1 MKPLLAT
8 QQTDQYKRH
17 RPENTLLYQLVERY
31 YPDFKEALSQQ
42 GKHLPTFVEREFDE
56 FLRCGRLEHG
66 FLRVVCDDCKHEKR
80 VAFSCKRRGFC
91 PSCGARRMAESAA
104 LLVDDVLQGYPIRQW
119 VLSLPIPLRLL
130 LARYPSE
137 LGKVLG
143 IIHRAISTHIVNRAG
158 FSNKQAKTGAVTLI
172 QRFGS
177 ALNLNIHFHM
187 LFLEGAISENTL
199 GGTSF
204 TRIKAPSHNDMV
216 ELVHTISYRIA
227 QYLEKVGLVE
237 RDMENSYLNMPIDDE
252 DSLLQLQGAS
262 VSYRIAIGPQQGKKV
277 FTLQTLPA
285 STEGEYGQLANIS
298 GFSLHAG
305 VFANADEPEKLER
318 LCRYI
323 SRPAISEK
331 RLSMTQHGK
340 VRYELKT
347 PYRDGTTHIFFEP
360 IDFIGKLAALLP
372 PPRLNLTRFFGVFA
386 PNSNLRAQV
395 TASQRG
401 KNSPRLINEGNEQSN
416 KAYHARGMSWA
427 QRLKRV
433 FNIDINECEKCQQHN
448 VGVIACIIDSVVI
461 QKILAHLDKAC
472 PTSEPVMQLP
482 PLRASPDEQHDAF
495 IVQRDFNFGA

>member
-1 MKPLLAT
+1 MRAVLAL
-8 QQTDQYKRH
+8 QQTAQYKRH

-31 YPDFKEALSQQ
+31 YPQFTANLADQ
-42 GKHLPTFVEREFDE
+42 GKYLPQYVEREFDE
-56 FLRCGRLEHG
+56 FLRCGRLEYG
-66 FLRVVCDDCKHEKR
+66 FLRVICGDCKHEKL

-104 LLVDDVLQGYPIRQW
+104 LLVDDVLRGYPVRQW

-137 LGKVLG
+137 LSKVMQ
-143 IIHRAISTHIVNRAG
+143 IIHRAISTHTVNKAG
-158 FSNKQAKTGAVTLI
+158 FTNKQTKTAAVTLI

-187 LFLEGAISENTL
+187 LFLEGAISENPW
-199 GGTSF
+199 GGTTF
-204 TRIKAPSHNDMV
+204 TRIKAPSHSDMV
-216 ELVHTISYRIA
+216 VLVHTISHRIA
-227 QYLEKVGLVE
+227 KYLEKVGLVQ
-237 RDMENSYLNMPIDDE
+237 RDMENSYLNLPIDDE
-252 DSLLQLQGAS
+252 DSLLHIQGAS
-262 VSYRIAIGPQQGKKV
+262 VSYRIAIGPQQGQKV

-285 STEGEYGQLANIS
+285 STEGEYGQLANTS

-323 SRPAISEK
+323 SRPAISEQ

-347 PYRDGTTHIFFEP
+347 PYRDGTTHVFFDP
-360 IDFIGKLAALLP
+360 VDFIGKLATLIP

-395 TASQRG
+395 TPSQRG
-401 KNSPRLINEGNEQSN
+401 KNSPKLVNIRDEHSD
-416 KAYHARGMSWA
+416 KPYHARSMTWA

-448 VGVIACIIDSVVI
+448 VSIIACIVDIHVI
-461 QKILAHLDKAC
+461 QKILKHLDKKY
-472 PTSEPVMQLP
+472 PTTTPATLP
-482 PLRASPDEQHDAF
+482 PLWAPPDKEHDFTIQH
-495 IVQRDFNFGA
+495 DFNFGA

>member
-1 MKPLLAT
+1 VLAL
-8 QQTDQYKRH
+8 QQSETYKRH
-17 RPENTLLYQLVERY
+17 RPETTLLYQLVERY
-31 YPDFKEALSQQ
+31 YPDFTANLADQ
-42 GKHLPTFVEREFDE
+42 GKYLPKYVEREFDE

-66 FLRVVCDDCKHEKR
+66 FLRVVCNDCKHEKL

-104 LLVDDVLQGYPIRQW
+104 LLVDDVLQGYPVRQW

-137 LGKVLG
+137 LSKVMQ
-143 IIHRAISTHIVNRAG
+143 IIHLAISTHIVNKAG
-158 FSNKQAKTGAVTLI
+158 LTNKQAKTGAVTLI

-187 LFLEGAISENTL
+187 LFLEGAISENPL
-199 GGTSF
+199 SGTTF

-216 ELVHTISYRIA
+216 ELVHT
-227 QYLEKVGLVE
+227 
-237 RDMENSYLNMPIDDE
+237 
-252 DSLLQLQGAS
+252 
-262 VSYRIAIGPQQGKKV
+262 VSYRIAMGPQQGQKV

-285 STEGEYGQLANIS
+285 SNEGEYGQVANNS

-305 VFANADEPEKLER
+305 VFANADEPAKLER

-323 SRPAISEK
+323 SRPAISEQ
-331 RLSMTQHGK
+331 RLSMTDHEK
-340 VRYELKT
+340 IRYELKT
-347 PYRDGTTHIFFEP
+347 PYSDGTTHVFFDP
-360 IDFIGKLAALLP
+360 IDFIGKLAALIP

-401 KNSPRLINEGNEQSN
+401 KNSPKLTN
-416 KAYHARGMSWA
+416 KEDSQTAKPYHARGMMWA

-433 FNIDINECEKCQQHN
+433 FNIDITQCEQCQRHN
-448 VGVIACIIDSVVI
+448 VAIIACIIEPAIVH
-461 QKILAHLDKAC
+461 KILKHLDKKYLVSAQ
-472 PTSEPVMQLP
+472 PTQLP
-482 PLRASPDEQHDAF
+482 PLRAPPKEQYADDF
-495 IVQRDFNFGA
+495 TIQRDFNFGA

>member
-1 MKPLLAT
+1 VLA
-8 QQTDQYKRH
+8 QQQSEKYKRH
-17 RPENTLLYQLVERY
+17 RPETTLLYQLVERY
-31 YPDFKEALSQQ
+31 YPDFIANLAEQ
-42 GKHLPTFVEREFDE
+42 GKYLPKYVEREFDE

-66 FLRVVCDDCKHEKR
+66 FLRVVCGDCKHEKL

-104 LLVDDVLQGYPIRQW
+104 LLVDDVLRGYPIRQW

-130 LARYPSE
+130 LARNPSE
-137 LGKVLG
+137 LSKVMQ
-143 IIHRAISTHIVNRAG
+143 IIHRAISTHIVNKAG
-158 FSNKQAKTGAVTLI
+158 CTTKQAKTGAVTLI

-187 LFLEGAISENTL
+187 LFLEGAINENSW
-199 GGTSF
+199 GGTTF
-204 TRIKAPSHNDMV
+204 TRIKAPSHQEML
-216 ELVHTISYRIA
+216 ELVHTISHRIA
-227 QYLEKVGLVE
+227 RYLEKVGLVQ
-237 RDMENSYLNMPIDDE
+237 RDMENSYLNLPIDDE

-262 VSYRIAIGPQQGKKV
+262 VSYRIAMGSQQGQKV

-285 STEGEYGQLANIS
+285 TNEGEFGQLANTS

-305 VFANADEPEKLER
+305 VFANAAEPEKLER

-323 SRPAISEK
+323 SRPAISEQ
-331 RLSMTQHGK
+331 RLSMTDHGK

-347 PYRDGTTHIFFEP
+347 PYSDGTTHVFFDP
-360 IDFIGKLAALLP
+360 IDFIGKLAALIP

-401 KNSPRLINEGNEQSN
+401 KNSPKLVN
-416 KAYHARGMSWA
+416 KEECDSDKPYHAKSMTWA

-433 FNIDINECEKCQQHN
+433 FNIDITECEKCLKNN
-448 VGVIACIIDSVVI
+448 VTIIACITQPNII
-461 QKILAHLDKAC
+461 HKILLYLDKHGSPITGNNTRA
-472 PTSEPVMQLP
+472 P
-482 PLRASPDEQHDAF
+482 PLKAAEQTRMFDDLT
-495 IVQRDFNFGA
+495 IQRDFDFGA